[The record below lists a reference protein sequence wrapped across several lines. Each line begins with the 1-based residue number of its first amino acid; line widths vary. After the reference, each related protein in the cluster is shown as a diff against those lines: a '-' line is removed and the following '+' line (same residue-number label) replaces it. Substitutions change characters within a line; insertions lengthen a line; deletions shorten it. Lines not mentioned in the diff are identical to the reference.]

1 MFPTINHALGSPA
14 LKNCL
19 NQTICQTKKKLTRQ
33 YVKQK
38 KKLIKDTSFF
48 FFEKQKTQVGQSN
61 LKNNL
66 LGGRKVVNK

>member
-1 MFPTINHALGSPA
+1 MFPTINHAIGSPA

-19 NQTICQTKKKLTRQ
+19 NQTICQT
-33 YVKQK
+33 K